1 MIDLIEDIIEG
12 AAIGFLVTVICGLAI
27 AFGG

>member
-1 MIDLIEDIIEG
+1 MSIIEDIIEG

>member
-1 MIDLIEDIIEG
+1 MSIIEDIIEG
-12 AAIGFLVTVICGLAI
+12 AAIGFLVAVICGLAI